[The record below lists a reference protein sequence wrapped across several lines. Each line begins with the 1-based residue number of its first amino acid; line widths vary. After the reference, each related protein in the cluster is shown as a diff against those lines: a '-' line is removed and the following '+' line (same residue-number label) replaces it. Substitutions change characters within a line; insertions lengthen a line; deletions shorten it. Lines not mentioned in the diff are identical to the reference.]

1 MPDPMNNSYYLASA
15 GDYAPKPAL
24 DGDITADICIIGG
37 GFSGLSA
44 AVACA
49 EAGLDVV
56 LLEAEQVGFGASGR
70 NGGQMIPGFSMDGCD
85 LVKLMGDDAGQE
97 LYRLGVSARDRVHAR
112 IERHNIDCDLRHGH
126 IHLAAKKRDYAY
138 FETEVAFSEKIW
150 GAGEAVLVP
159 AADVNRYVDA
169 DRYHGGVFL
178 PKGGH
183 LHPLKYARGLA
194 RAAESA
200 GARIYEDSR
209 VLSVTD
215 GSQTT
220 VRTAT
225 GSVTAPIAFL
235 ACDAY
240 MGDLAPSAGRF
251 AMPVMSH
258 VIATEPLGADR
269 AKALIPSNA
278 AVSDS
283 LFVIN
288 YFRLS
293 ADNRLLF
300 AGGEKYTPKPLR
312 DIAGFVRPYMLKL
325 FPQLADVR
333 IDYAW
338 GGAVGITINRLPH
351 IGRNGNI
358 LFAHGY
364 SGQGVLLTTLVGEM
378 VADLVKGDSRNFD
391 LFGKIPHHAFP
402 GGKLLRSPIYVAAM
416 LYSAMMDRLG

>member
-1 MPDPMNNSYYLASA
+1 MPDPVNDSYYLASA
-15 GDYAPKPAL
+15 GSCQPRPAL
-24 DGDITADICIIGG
+24 KGDITADICIIGG
-37 GFSGLSA
+37 GFTGLSA
-44 AVACA
+44 ALACA
-49 EAGLDVV
+49 EAGIDVV
-56 LLEAEQVGFGASGR
+56 LLEAEQAGFGASGR
-70 NGGQMIPGFSMDGCD
+70 NGGQMIPGFSMDGGD
-85 LVKLMGDDAGQE
+85 LVKLVGEDVGQR

-138 FETEVAFSEKIW
+138 LKDEAAFIEKLFGKSEAI
-150 GAGEAVLVP
+150 LVP
-159 AADVNRYVDA
+159 PADIGQYVNVSG
-169 DRYHGGVFL
+169 YHGGIFT

-200 GARIYEDSR
+200 GARLYEGSR
-209 VLSVTD
+209 VVSVTD
-215 GSQTT
+215 GCKAT
-220 VRTAT
+220 VRTAA
-225 GSVTAPIAFL
+225 GSVTAPIAL
-235 ACDAY
+235 MACDAY

-325 FPQLADVR
+325 FPQLSDVG

-351 IGRNGNI
+351 IGRSGNI

-364 SGQGVLLTTLVGEM
+364 SGQGVLLTTLVGEL
-378 VADLVKGDSRNFD
+378 VAELLKGDSRNFD
-391 LFGKIPHHAFP
+391 LFDKIPHHAFP
-402 GGKLLRSPIYVAAM
+402 GGKLLRSPIYGAAM
-416 LYSAMMDRLG
+416 LYSAMMDRL

>member
-1 MPDPMNNSYYLASA
+1 MPDPLNDSYYLASA
-15 GDYAPKPAL
+15 GEYQPRSAL
-24 DGDITADICIIGG
+24 HGDVNADICIIGG
-37 GFSGLSA
+37 GFTGLSA

-49 EAGLDVV
+49 EAGLAVV
-56 LLEAEQVGFGASGR
+56 LLEAERAGFGASGR
-70 NGGQMIPGFSMDGCD
+70 NGGQMIPGFSMDGVD
-85 LVKLMGDDAGQE
+85 LVKSVGTEVGHQ
-97 LYRLGVSARDRVHAR
+97 LYRLAISARERVHAR

-126 IHLAAKKRDYAY
+126 IHLAAKKRDYTYLKEEA
-138 FETEVAFSEKIW
+138 AFSERLLGKS
-150 GAGEAVLVP
+150 EAILVP
-159 AADVNRYVDA
+159 PSDIGQYVNVSG
-169 DRYHGGVFL
+169 YHGGLFTS
-178 PKGGH
+178 KGGH

-194 RAAESA
+194 RAAASV
-200 GARIYEDSR
+200 GAHIYEGSR
-209 VLSVTD
+209 VVSVTD
-215 GSQTT
+215 GNQVT

-225 GSVTAPIAFL
+225 GSVTVPTAFL

-240 MGDLAPSAGRF
+240 MADLAPAAGRF
-251 AMPVMSH
+251 TMPVLSH
-258 VIATEPLGADR
+258 VVATEPLGEER
-269 AKALIPSNA
+269 ARALIPSNA

-300 AGGEKYTPKPLR
+300 AGGEKYTPKSLR

-351 IGRNGNI
+351 IGRSGNV

-364 SGQGVLLTTLVGEM
+364 SGQGVLLTTLVGEL
-378 VADLVKGDSRNFD
+378 VAELLNGDSRNFD
-391 LFGKIPHHAFP
+391 LFDKIPHHAFP

-416 LYSAMMDRLG
+416 LYSAMMDRL